1 MVTPPREK
9 IPVDWIWPR
18 LLLILIKGGVKGAKI
33 LQEGNRMPTYIVLGK
48 WTPQTFKFLKDAPAA
63 VQEAKDL
70 IKKMGAELKGWYVVM
85 GRFDEVCILEAP
97 DDATV
102 GRIVLAVGE
111 RYGVKTETMR
121 AFGIDEALKSLAI
134 RS

>member
-1 MVTPPREK
+1 
-9 IPVDWIWPR
+9 
-18 LLLILIKGGVKGAKI
+18 
-33 LQEGNRMPTYIVLGK
+33 MPTYIVLGK
-48 WTPQTFKFLKDAPAA
+48 WTPQTFTYLKDAPAA

-102 GRIVLAVGE
+102 ARIVLAVGE
-111 RYGVKTETMR
+111 RYSVKTETMR
-121 AFGIDEALKSLAI
+121 AFAIDEALKTLAF
-134 RS
+134 RP

>member
-1 MVTPPREK
+1 
-9 IPVDWIWPR
+9 
-18 LLLILIKGGVKGAKI
+18 
-33 LQEGNRMPTYIVLGK
+33 MPTYMVLGR
-48 WTPQTFKFLKDAPAA
+48 WTPQTFKYLKDAPAA

-70 IKKMGAELKGWYVVM
+70 IKKMGAELKGWYVLM

-102 GRIVLAVGE
+102 ARIVLAVGE
-111 RYGVKTETMR
+111 RYSVKTETLR
-121 AFGIDEALKSLAI
+121 AFDIDEALKVLAV